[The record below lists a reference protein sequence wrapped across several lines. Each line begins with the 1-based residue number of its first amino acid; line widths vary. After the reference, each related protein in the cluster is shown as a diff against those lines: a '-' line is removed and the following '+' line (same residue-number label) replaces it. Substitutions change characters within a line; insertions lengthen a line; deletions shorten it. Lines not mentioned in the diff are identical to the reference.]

1 MSQSRLSVSPAG
13 SPAKRAASPSMSACV
28 ANVTSIKPGN
38 KAQARQI
45 WGTRVDDKRSAPI
58 NMPKSS
64 FTAQAWKSLM
74 KREPNDFSLRAALP
88 LYGDPVTGR
97 YALEA

>member
-1 MSQSRLSVSPAG
+1 
-13 SPAKRAASPSMSACV
+13 MSACV

-64 FTAQAWKSLM
+64 FTAQAWKDLM
-74 KREPNDFSLRAALP
+74 QYEPIEFSLKEALD
-88 LYGDPVTGR
+88 LYGDNATGR
-97 YALEA
+97 YALEP